1 MANTITPKTQP
12 PSHIFTPSH
21 TLSGKMHRM
30 REAMYFFDPPEYY
43 QGPGMTSG
51 QRVIVSGAAAEGQ
64 SQGGARAASF
74 ASNRRAGW

>member
-1 MANTITPKTQP
+1 
-12 PSHIFTPSH
+12 
-21 TLSGKMHRM
+21 MHRM

-74 ASNRRAGW
+74 ASNRRAGG